1 MTLEELRNK
10 KREFGYSNQQISDL
24 SGVPMGTVQK
34 IFSGKTAAPRYATL
48 KALEAVFVTEKPDQN
63 SGRERLSPEP
73 MSTSG
78 TYYPKDHSGAGL
90 QKFSEQKAV
99 YGSKRQGEY
108 TLEDYYQIP
117 DDQRVELIDGTI
129 FVMEAP
135 TNIHQLLI
143 VQILNAFLSLITE
156 HSMDCIPFV
165 APSDVQLQ
173 CDNKT
178 MLEPDVFIVCDRDKI
193 LKSHTYGAPDLVV
206 EVLSPSTRKKD
217 MTIKLEAYS
226 RAGVK
231 EYWIVDPDKMRII
244 VYMLNEDMDMAIY
257 GFEDTIPIGISEGK
271 CSLDFSKIYR
281 YVAFLYER

>member
-24 SGVPMGTVQK
+24 SGLPMGTVQK

-48 KALEAVFVTEKPDQN
+48 KALEAVFLSENPGQN
-63 SGRERLSPEP
+63 SEGDKLSPELQ
-73 MSTSG
+73 G
-78 TYYPKDHSGAGL
+78 TAGASYPKNHAGAGL
-90 QKFSEQKAV
+90 QKYAEQTIA
-99 YGSKRQGEY
+99 YGRKRQGEY
-108 TLEDYYQIP
+108 TLEDYYRIP
-117 DDQRVELIDGTI
+117 DDQRVELIDGSF

-135 TNIHQLLI
+135 TNIHQLLLL
-143 VQILNAFLSLITE
+143 QISNAFLSLITE
-156 HSMDCIPFV
+156 HGMDCIPFV
-165 APSDVQLQ
+165 APADVQLQ

-178 MLEPDVFIVCDRDKI
+178 MLEPDVFIVCDKDKI

-226 RAGVK
+226 RAGVR
-231 EYWIVDPDKMRII
+231 EYWIVDPDKKKII
-244 VYMLNEDMDMAIY
+244 VYILYDEMDMAIY

-281 YVAFLYER
+281 YVSFLYE

>member
-99 YGSKRQGEY
+99 YGRAWPSADNDVHAGE
-108 TLEDYYQIP
+108 LE
-117 DDQRVELIDGTI
+117 L
-129 FVMEAP
+129 F
-135 TNIHQLLI
+135 
-143 VQILNAFLSLITE
+143 
-156 HSMDCIPFV
+156 
-165 APSDVQLQ
+165 
-173 CDNKT
+173 
-178 MLEPDVFIVCDRDKI
+178 CDR
-193 LKSHTYGAPDLVV
+193 APWNGC
-206 EVLSPSTRKKD
+206 R
-217 MTIKLEAYS
+217 
-226 RAGVK
+226 
-231 EYWIVDPDKMRII
+231 W
-244 VYMLNEDMDMAIY
+244 
-257 GFEDTIPIGISEGK
+257 
-271 CSLDFSKIYR
+271 
-281 YVAFLYER
+281 